1 MRFDFRYVI
10 NSVLSIL
17 SVAFAEQIAVIVAD
31 PQFGGSTQQIAPVF
45 GVAFGIVWLGGL
57 RYLPAVFIGALLP
70 AVLAEQNLL
79 MMLSVPCAVC
89 RGNCFSL

>member
-45 GVAFGIVWLGGL
+45 GVAFGIVWLGG
-57 RYLPAVFIGALLP
+57 AALSASGLYRRF
-70 AVLAEQNLL
+70 AACSTCGTE
-79 MMLSVPCAVC
+79 SVNDVKCAVC